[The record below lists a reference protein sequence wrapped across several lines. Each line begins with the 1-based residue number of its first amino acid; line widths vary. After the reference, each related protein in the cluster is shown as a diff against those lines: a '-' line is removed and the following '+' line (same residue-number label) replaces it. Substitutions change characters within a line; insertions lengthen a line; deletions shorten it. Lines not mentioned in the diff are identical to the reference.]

1 MRGGN
6 VLTRPLPFELGAAA
20 DPLFW
25 FIAGGLFVL
34 VIVAILLEFRR
45 RRHSRRVQIIAE
57 RKLVDEISAEKQL
70 DGDEKKALWD
80 LIDTYFPQTP
90 LAVVKDR
97 SVFDQAVQQEIQAVE
112 TPKDERLLRQAG
124 LVLRSVRKKL
134 DFQYVP
140 MGQPIS
146 STRELY
152 EGQIVWLGKEG
163 EPSRWYECAVSAVD
177 EAFLHVTPI
186 GDRAGQALPFRSEE
200 NLRGRLWREDDARY
214 IFSLRLAS
222 CSGDPVTCTLRHTSD
237 LNRMQAREY
246 YRIHYTQDAQLNLL
260 HSREAAEAEGQ
271 QELRIVAKWQAHF
284 VSLSAGGFA
293 VVAQKPLPPD
303 VLVKIVVELPGE
315 QPFEVQACTV
325 GGETLPGE
333 RHLIRARFTDIA
345 EEKRDLI
352 ARYISLRQQ
361 PILAQSLEQAD
372 DLRE

>member
-1 MRGGN
+1 M
-6 VLTRPLPFELGAAA
+6 
-20 DPLFW
+20 
-25 FIAGGLFVL
+25 
-34 VIVAILLEFRR
+34 
-45 RRHSRRVQIIAE
+45 QIIAE

-70 DGDEKKALWD
+70 DADEKKALWG
-80 LIDTYFPQTP
+80 LIEKYFPQTP

-97 SVFDQAVQQEIQAVE
+97 SIFDQAVQQEIQVVE
-112 TPKDERLLRQAG
+112 AKKDDRLLRQAG
-124 LVLRSVRKKL
+124 LVLRSVREKL

-152 EGQIVWLGKEG
+152 EGQIVWLGKEE
-163 EPSRWYECAVSAVD
+163 EPSHWCECAVSAVD
-177 EAFLHVTPI
+177 EAFLHITLI
-186 GDRAGQALPFRSEE
+186 GERAGQGLPFRPGQ
-200 NLRGRLWREDDARY
+200 NLRCRLWREDDARY

-237 LNRMQAREY
+237 FNRMQAREY
-246 YRIHYTQDAQLNLL
+246 YRIHYTQDTLLNIL
-260 HSREAAEAEGQ
+260 HSREAADAEVQ
-271 QELRIVAKWQAHF
+271 QEPRIVAKWPAHF

-303 VLVKIVVELPGE
+303 VLLKIVVELPGE

-333 RHLIRARFTDIA
+333 RHLIRARFTDIT

-352 ARYISLRQQ
+352 ARYVSLRQQ

>member
-1 MRGGN
+1 M
-6 VLTRPLPFELGAAA
+6 TRPLPFELGAAA
-20 DPLFW
+20 DPAFW
-25 FIAGGLFVL
+25 VIAGALFVL
-34 VIVAILLEFRR
+34 IVVAVLLEFRR
-45 RRHSRRVQIIAE
+45 RRHSRRVQIVAE

-70 DGDEKKALWD
+70 DGDEKKALWR

-97 SVFDQAVQQEIQAVE
+97 SIFDQAVQQEIQAVQS
-112 TPKDERLLRQAG
+112 PKNEHLLRQAG
-124 LVLRSVRKKL
+124 LMLRSVREKL

-152 EGQIVWLGKEG
+152 EGQIVWLGKEK
-163 EPSRWYECAVSAVD
+163 EPSHWYECAVSAVD
-177 EAFLHVTPI
+177 EAFLHVTLI
-186 GDRAGQALPFRSEE
+186 GERAGHGASFKPGED
-200 NLRGRLWREDDARY
+200 LRCRLWREDDARY

-222 CSGDPVTCTLRHTSD
+222 CSGDPVTCTLCHTSD

-246 YRIHYTQDAQLNLL
+246 YRIHYTQDALLNLL
-260 HSREAAEAEGQ
+260 HSPDAAGAEVQ
-271 QELRIVAKWQAHF
+271 QEPRIVAKWPAHF

-293 VVAQKPLPPD
+293 IVAQKPLPAD
-303 VLVKIVVELPGE
+303 VLVKITIELPGE
-315 QPFEVQACTV
+315 QPFETQACTV

-333 RHLIRARFTDIA
+333 RHLIRARFTEIT

-352 ARYISLRQQ
+352 ARYVSLRQQ
-361 PILAQSLEQAD
+361 PILAQSIEQAG

>member
-1 MRGGN
+1 M
-6 VLTRPLPFELGAAA
+6 TRPLPFELGAAA
-20 DPLFW
+20 DPAFW
-25 FIAGGLFVL
+25 IIAGVLFVL
-34 VIVAILLEFRR
+34 VIVAVLLKYRR
-45 RRHSRRVQIIAE
+45 RRHSRRVQIIVE
-57 RKLVDEISAEKQL
+57 RKVVDEISDEKQL
-70 DGDEKKALWD
+70 DGDEKKALWR
-80 LIDTYFPQTP
+80 LIDTYFLQTP

-97 SVFDQAVQQEIQAVE
+97 CVFDQAVQQEIQAVE
-112 TPKDERLLRQAG
+112 SKKDEHLLRQAG
-124 LVLRSVRKKL
+124 LVLRSVREKL

-152 EGQIVWLGKEG
+152 EGQNVWLGKEE
-163 EPSRWYECAVSAVD
+163 EPSRWCECAVSAVD
-177 EAFLHVTPI
+177 EAFLHVTQI
-186 GDRAGQALPFRSEE
+186 GERAGQALAFKPGE
-200 NLRGRLWREDDARY
+200 NLRCRLWREDDARY

-222 CSGDPVTCTLRHTSD
+222 CSGDPVTCTLCHTSD
-237 LNRMQAREY
+237 LNRMQARAY
-246 YRIHYTQDAQLNLL
+246 YRIHYTQDTRLNLL
-260 HSREAAEAEGQ
+260 HSRESADAEVQ
-271 QELRIVAKWQAHF
+271 QEPRIVAKWPAHF

-315 QPFEVQACTV
+315 QPFEAQACTG

-352 ARYISLRQQ
+352 ARYVSLRQQ
-361 PILAQSLEQAD
+361 PNLARSFEQAN